1 MRSGILICR
10 PPHATA
16 RWQSQAALVFSHNDF
31 SCELRQRFDGV
42 LIVAFERDAG
52 KPDIE
57 ADDLEKMLEE
67 GGAWL
72 ESTEL
77 KKLK

>member
-1 MRSGILICR
+1 MRSGVLICR

-16 RWQSQAALVFSHNDF
+16 RWQSQAALVFSHNGF
-31 SCELRQRFDGV
+31 SCQLRQRFDGV

-52 KPDIE
+52 QADME
-57 ADDLEKMLEE
+57 AEELEKLLVD
-67 GGAWL
+67 GGAWI

-77 KKLK
+77 KNLK